1 MDAINETKT
10 LIICMVMMLVAF
22 LAVAIVVF
30 SLFQIGYSIITKKR
44 KDGRT
49 HDIQT
54 LQMQTL
60 QRNQYRRRVEQCD
73 TRIRQ

>member
-49 HDIQT
+49 HDI
-54 LQMQTL
+54 
-60 QRNQYRRRVEQCD
+60 
-73 TRIRQ
+73 